1 MELSLGELNKSEDP
15 LVIFAK
21 KTYQESLD
29 YEKKYEAQS
38 ARRQLL
44 KSKFIGVLKNIIKHQ
59 TNNYIQMQMEH
70 LESLMAM
77 LLVYHLKMV
86 LIMSHSLD

>member
-1 MELSLGELNKSEDP
+1 MKLSLEELNKSEDP

-38 ARRQLL
+38 ARKQLL
-44 KSKFIGVLKNIIKHQ
+44 KSKFIGILKKYYKTS
-59 TNNYIQMQMEH
+59 TNNYIRC
-70 LESLMAM
+70 
-77 LLVYHLKMV
+77 KWNT
-86 LIMSHSLD
+86 

>member
-1 MELSLGELNKSEDP
+1 MELSLLNKSTDP

-29 YEKKYEAQS
+29 YEKKYEARS

-44 KSKFIGVLKNIIKHQ
+44 KSKFIGVLKK
-59 TNNYIQMQMEH
+59 Y
-70 LESLMAM
+70 
-77 LLVYHLKMV
+77 
-86 LIMSHSLD
+86 